1 MLTARYL
8 GPSNYGLITYAAS
21 LVAFVT
27 PIMQL
32 GLNSILV
39 QEIIDY
45 PEDEGTVIGTSVF
58 MSLLSSLACI
68 VGCVSFSLMVNQ
80 GEVETTIVVGLY
92 SLLLLF
98 QSIELIQYW
107 FQAKYLSKY
116 TSITMLV
123 AYTIV
128 SLYKIFLLATQKSI
142 FWFAVS
148 NAFDY
153 CIISITLLIIYHGVG
168 GKKLGISKKIAKRMF
183 AKSKYYIISGMM
195 ITVFA
200 QTDRIMLKTMIGD
213 AATGYYSAAVACA
226 TMTGFVF
233 TAIID
238 SFRPLILES
247 KKKSNVSFSENMIRL
262 YSIIFYL
269 SFCQSI
275 FMTGLAGLIIHILYG
290 SQYYPAI
297 SALRIVVWYT
307 TFSYFGAVRDVW
319 MLSEGKQKYLWII
332 NLCGALTNVILNYIL
347 IPVLG
352 INGAAIAS
360 LFTQFFTNVI
370 LGWVIKPINGNN
382 KLMLL
387 GLNPMRV
394 VDVLKKMR

>member
-275 FMTGLAGLIIHILYG
+275 FRTGLAGLIIHILYG